1 MRACM
6 LLVLIGCLAL
16 TAYGQPREVEWQPQF
31 RLSYSDFT
39 GVPLDSIAGPAHV
52 EIVISFH
59 LNTLQIFR
67 KRYNQNVGVH
77 FSSDNSFLRSRDSST
92 LAFAQSLFDLSEIM
106 AKELRKEFSTHRHR
120 IYSQKAHEIYDSL
133 SVKYSGLREK
143 YTQESSYGANQESQA
158 QWEKWIELQQFELR
172 DFDKHIL
179 YSKTVS
185 HNGPPRYHKSSK

>member
-1 MRACM
+1 MRTCM
-6 LLVLIGCLAL
+6 LLVLTACLTL
-16 TAYGQPREVEWQPQF
+16 TAYAQPREIEWQPEF

-39 GVPLDSIAGPAHV
+39 GVPLDSIAGPVHV
-52 EIVISFH
+52 DIVISFR

-77 FSSDNSFLRSRDSST
+77 FLSDHSFLRSRDSST

-120 IYSQKAHEIYDSL
+120 IYSQKAHDIYDSL
-133 SVKYSGLREK
+133 FVKYSRLREK
-143 YTQESSYGANQESQA
+143 YMQESSYGTNQESQA
-158 QWEKWIELQQFELR
+158 QWEKWIEAQLFELR
-172 DFDKHIL
+172 DFDKYPP

-185 HNGPPRYHKSSK
+185 NNGPPRYHKSSK